1 MLFFKEKISE
11 LRESIKYLDISN
23 KTLISNFNATE
34 DNDTLTYDTRS
45 MSTVFK
51 KFFSSL
57 AKPLLIKLPNPPD
70 KYNLESVMNYY
81 SNFIIADDFCSNKT
95 SQNKVLKIILKIE
108 ISKAAGIDKLSGR
121 YLRDAVE
128 ILYRSICEICKL
140 SISREAFPDA
150 CKITKLKAIYK
161 KGKKT
166 LPTTDLFLYF
176 QSFLW

>member
-1 MLFFKEKISE
+1 M
-11 LRESIKYLDISN
+11 
-23 KTLISNFNATE
+23 
-34 DNDTLTYDTRS
+34 TYDTRS

-57 AKPLLIKLPNPPD
+57 AESLLIKLPNPPD

-95 SQNKVLKIILKIE
+95 SENKVLKIIKKID
-108 ISKAAGIDKLSGR
+108 AAGIDKLSGR
-121 YLRDAVE
+121 YLRDAAK
-128 ILYRSICEICKL
+128 ILCRPLCEICSL

-150 CKITKLKAIYK
+150 CKIAKLKAIYK

-166 LPTTDLFLYF
+166 LSTTDLFLYF
-176 QSFLW
+176 QLFLW

>member
-23 KTLISNFNATE
+23 KTLISNFYATE

-51 KFFSSL
+51 KFL
-57 AKPLLIKLPNPPD
+57 AESLLIKFPIPPD

-95 SQNKVLKIILKIE
+95 SQNKVLKII
-108 ISKAAGIDKLSGR
+108 
-121 YLRDAVE
+121 
-128 ILYRSICEICKL
+128 
-140 SISREAFPDA
+140 
-150 CKITKLKAIYK
+150 
-161 KGKKT
+161 
-166 LPTTDLFLYF
+166 
-176 QSFLW
+176 